1 MNCFRYKIEHDYG
14 FAPNPFHGTLSLATC
29 KGPIRQNKNLQ
40 VGDWI
45 VGFGSKSMDND
56 GYLIY
61 AMKVERIITFDEYWE
76 SEEFQCKKP
85 VINGTLVQMYGDNVY
100 HTDKSAKTVRNFI
113 QERCAHSN
121 KDWTVNLGHYAQD
134 TRTDRVLLSKT
145 FYYFGDH
152 CISLPKQHSCIG
164 LSKRDKRGNMVYRDL
179 LGEDAKIQ
187 AFADWLTA
195 NYETGIHG
203 DPCNWKEFKRDKYEV
218 YEDEEDK

>member
-29 KGPIRQNKNLQ
+29 KGPIRQNKNLK

-45 VGFGSKSMDND
+45 VGFGSKSMDNE

-100 HTDKSAKTVRNFI
+100 HTDKSAQPVRKFI

-121 KDWTVNLGHYAQD
+121 KDWTVNLE
-134 TRTDRVLLSKT
+134 
-145 FYYFGDH
+145 
-152 CISLPKQHSCIG
+152 
-164 LSKRDKRGNMVYRDL
+164 KRRNG
-179 LGEDAKIQ
+179 G
-187 AFADWLTA
+187 
-195 NYETGIHG
+195 TGTCFTKNRSRILI
-203 DPCNWKEFKRDKYEV
+203 NN
-218 YEDEEDK
+218 

>member
-1 MNCFRYKIEHDYG
+1 
-14 FAPNPFHGTLSLATC
+14 
-29 KGPIRQNKNLQ
+29 
-40 VGDWI
+40 
-45 VGFGSKSMDND
+45 
-56 GYLIY
+56 
-61 AMKVERIITFDEYWE
+61 
-76 SEEFQCKKP
+76 
-85 VINGTLVQMYGDNVY
+85 MYGDNVY
-100 HTDKSAKTVRNFI
+100 HTDKSAKTVRKFI

>member
-85 VINGTLVQMYGDNVY
+85 VINGTLVQMYGDMCIIPINLQ
-100 HTDKSAKTVRNFI
+100 KQSGNLFRSAVRTVIKTG
-113 QERCAHSN
+113 Q
-121 KDWTVNLGHYAQD
+121 
-134 TRTDRVLLSKT
+134 
-145 FYYFGDH
+145 
-152 CISLPKQHSCIG
+152 
-164 LSKRDKRGNMVYRDL
+164 
-179 LGEDAKIQ
+179 
-187 AFADWLTA
+187 
-195 NYETGIHG
+195 
-203 DPCNWKEFKRDKYEV
+203 
-218 YEDEEDK
+218 